1 MRISRPVATGCF
13 AIIVGAAVY
22 FLGTWKG
29 EERLDPASL
38 PALKGDAASAVDA
51 ATIPARS
58 SPGADQHKVEGK
70 TPTAT
75 YSSLFD
81 SAKNLNDL
89 LSKLRVDVDNGDAN
103 ATEIY
108 ARALEECSAISVNPA
123 VLDDLSNP
131 ARKIPERM
139 LTLFKERCLELAAN
153 RKITSAEINDLY
165 RKAAQNGNPAAAAK
179 ILGEKVSTLPPDQVR
194 QELQKIVQSGDPM
207 ALSELSNLMQ
217 RADLAP
223 SAMGK
228 YSGSPADGFAWQ
240 LAACDMGMD
249 CGSNSYLVRQMCLFG
264 GICGTGSLPDVIQE
278 KLLSPSDFNKAMEV
292 KYAIEK
298 NIASGDYGKF
308 FE

>member
-1 MRISRPVATGCF
+1 MRIRPVAIGCLT
-13 AIIVGAAVY
+13 IIVAAAAY
-22 FLGTWKG
+22 FFGTWKG
-29 EERLDPASL
+29 EGSLDPVSP
-38 PALKGDAASAVDA
+38 PAVRGDVAGAADAAIA
-51 ATIPARS
+51 PAPVP
-58 SPGADQHKVEGK
+58 PGRHEPKVESA

-103 ATEIY
+103 AIEIY

-139 LTLFKERCLELAAN
+139 LNTFKERCLELAAN
-153 RKITSAEINDLY
+153 RKITVAEISDLY
-165 RKAAQNGNPAAAAK
+165 GKAAKNGNPAAAAK
-179 ILGEKVSTLPPDQVR
+179 ILGEKVSTLPADQVR
-194 QELQKIVQSGDPM
+194 GEVQKLVESRDPM
-207 ALSELSNLMQ
+207 AFSELSNLMQ

-223 SAMGK
+223 SLVGK

-264 GICGTGSLPDVIQE
+264 GICGTGTLQDLIQE

-292 KYAIEK
+292 KSAIER
-298 NIASGDYGKF
+298 NIASGDYRSF